1 MSSPEREDS
10 IERRLREQAPGP
22 VDARF
27 TQRVLAALP
36 PRARRVDWAL
46 QRSFAVSSRIG
57 VLLALLVAAERGYR
71 ILGGGPE
78 ALFVVL
84 LALIPAFAAAQSLC
98 GPLFPS
104 IGRHWR

>member
-1 MSSPEREDS
+1 MSSPEGEDP
-10 IERRLREQAPGP
+10 IERRLSEQALRPE
-22 VDARF
+22 DARF

-36 PRARRVDWAL
+36 PRARRVYWAL

-57 VLLALLVAAERGYR
+57 VMLALLVAAERGYR
-71 ILGGGPE
+71 MLGGGPE
-78 ALFVVL
+78 ALIIVV

-98 GPLFPS
+98 GPLIPS